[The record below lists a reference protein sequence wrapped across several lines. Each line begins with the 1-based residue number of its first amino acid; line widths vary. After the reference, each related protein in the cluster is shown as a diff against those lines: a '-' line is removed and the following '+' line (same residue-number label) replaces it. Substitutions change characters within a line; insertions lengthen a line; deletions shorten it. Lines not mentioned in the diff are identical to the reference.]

1 MSTPAVS
8 AAFARWQRSWAEA
21 DELRVNLVDL
31 DEELFPVAYTAA
43 ARAFYA
49 AAERAEDARWSVWDE
64 IGASAGPATAAL
76 FEVLSESSRDKR
88 RQPSDPADVEAAM
101 KAVLLGPAAT

>member
-8 AAFARWQRSWAEA
+8 AALAQWQRNWAVA

-31 DEELFPVAYTAA
+31 DAELFPVAYTAA
-43 ARAFYA
+43 TRAFYA

-64 IGASAGPATAAL
+64 IGASAGSATAAL
-76 FEVLSESSRDKR
+76 FEVLSESSRDQR
-88 RQPSDPADVEAAM
+88 RQPSTRRTWRP
-101 KAVLLGPAAT
+101 P